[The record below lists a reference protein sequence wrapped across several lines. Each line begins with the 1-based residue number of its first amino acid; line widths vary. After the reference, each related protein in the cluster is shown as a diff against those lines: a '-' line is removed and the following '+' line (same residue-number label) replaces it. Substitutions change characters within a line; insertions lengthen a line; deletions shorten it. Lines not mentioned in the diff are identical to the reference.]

1 MIKKARLLVLA
12 FTLTAL
18 PQTTLAEGNPTRS
31 QCSETL
37 STALLKMYRDHHPQG
52 TQALAPTLVSSIDRF
67 CECKQKTNSELNS
80 GSWIEQSFK
89 NPRDHFDEDDQCAL
103 DTLAKSDYQVIF
115 LTQLNLRMMPLI
127 QVRLEERYR
136 TIASSMATMA
146 SFNSHLRCLSDKMI
160 YLCAKTYSLATT
172 YQCLHGYLSKARK
185 IDHLERDCP
194 ALRTEDGPGPELD
207 LTGPRI

>member
-1 MIKKARLLVLA
+1 MLKMARLLVLA

-18 PQTTLAEGNPTRS
+18 PQTILAEDNPTRS
-31 QCSETL
+31 HCSETL
-37 STALLKMYRDHHPQG
+37 STALIKMYRDNHPGG
-52 TQALAPTLVSSIDRF
+52 TQALSPTLIGSIDRF
-67 CECKQKTNSELNS
+67 CECKQRTHSELNS

-146 SFNSHLRCLSDKMI
+146 SFHSHLRCLSDKMI

-185 IDHLERDCP
+185 IDNLERDCP
-194 ALRTEDGPGPELD
+194 TLRTEDGADPELD